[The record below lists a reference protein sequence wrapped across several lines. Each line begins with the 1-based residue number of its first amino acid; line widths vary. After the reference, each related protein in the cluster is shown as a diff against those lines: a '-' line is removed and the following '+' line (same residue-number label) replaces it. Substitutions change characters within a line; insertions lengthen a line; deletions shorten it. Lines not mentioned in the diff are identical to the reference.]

1 MPYKCDTRFSN
12 YSDYLRGRGYEKE
25 LISLICNIEEGNVEL
40 GAVIPNGEDGG
51 ATIKGN
57 LVVKKGNDTEDGK
70 GKLIVNGG
78 TAGNPIGESVSEL
91 DLGIQ
96 TKNGINVIGP
106 IMQAVN
112 ESHVKRRKRGNLF
125 TAATHSFRGID
136 GTLTEVVID
145 GDLKI
150 TGEHKLD
157 VGHAKITALTLDT
170 GNTHEEESFNIYHGA
185 KGALAGSTVSTSAAG
200 KDIMDVWNAGQSEVD
215 SEDAKTRLNN
225 LVFAI
230 DGFDTPEDGKSGATD
245 IHGHTRIL
253 KGLTLSSN
261 PGDGK
266 TIVGYKKNDIDNLAL
281 DAYGGINM
289 QKGPEDEN
297 GVPHPAELKLFGDD
311 TSMAAIK
318 LFNGSSEIISMK
330 SNGDAKF
337 GGTIKGN
344 LQGNVTG
351 RVSDISNFTTDD
363 LTEGTNQY
371 FTEKRARESISVKKN
386 DGSLIYDIET
396 GKLTYSPLTSNQ
408 ITNKIKLGTGLT
420 VDSKGNLSIGQAVK
434 TNSDVEFNKV
444 TADFLGNVK
453 GNVTGQVSDISN
465 FTTDYLSEGIKR
477 QYFTKDRARKSL
489 SVNKN
494 DGSLTYDN
502 SSGELT
508 YKPLTD
514 NEITS
519 KINLG
524 TGISRKNNQLVIGQE
539 VNTTSD
545 VTFNKVTAT
554 KLVGTLE
561 GTVTTLDNFTTD
573 ALSEGIKRQY
583 FTEKR
588 SRESI
593 SVNEND
599 GSLTYNNSN
608 GVLTYNPLSNDEIT
622 SKINLGTG
630 ISRKNNQLVIG
641 QEVNT
646 TSDVTF
652 NKVTASSFSGINSDM
667 VEEKASAN
675 NKFFTVDRAREA
687 FSQGDG
693 VTITGGEIS
702 IGQNVGT
709 NSDVKF
715 NKVTA
720 QDFSGINTDMI
731 QEKSTANNRFYK
743 DDRVI
748 SLFQKLNTPDNNSF
762 LVNSEG
768 KISLSEKAILDI
780 KEVFTNSIQFTGINP
795 KITGVTTDNLKQG
808 VKNLYYTDSKVKEVF
823 SGGNGVTINDGNI
836 SIGQDVGKTS
846 DVTFNTVT
854 ADTVT
859 ATSFVGIAEKATTVA
874 SLFNQTTDNLGEGK
888 TNLYYTPDKVINDLS
903 NKSDFTTDN
912 INEGQNNMYF
922 TKNRVLNSISGTE
935 SIDINS
941 NGKISLNETL
951 KKNMDL
957 IPIIDDSIGYN
968 STIIKSLSDK
978 VEILESRILALE
990 PNNNNN

>member
-344 LQGNVTG
+344 LQGNVEGEATT
-351 RVSDISNFTTDD
+351 VSNISKFTTDD
-363 LTEGTNQY
+363 LTDRDADNQY
-371 FTEKRARESISVKKN
+371 FTEKRARESISVKEN

-396 GKLTYSPLTSNQ
+396 GKLTYYT
-408 ITNKIKLGTGLT
+408 INKQ
-420 VDSKGNLSIGQAVK
+420 S
-434 TNSDVEFNKV
+434 
-444 TADFLGNVK
+444 
-453 GNVTGQVSDISN
+453 
-465 FTTDYLSEGIKR
+465 
-477 QYFTKDRARKSL
+477 
-489 SVNKN
+489 
-494 DGSLTYDN
+494 
-502 SSGELT
+502 
-508 YKPLTD
+508 
-514 NEITS
+514 
-519 KINLG
+519 
-524 TGISRKNNQLVIGQE
+524 
-539 VNTTSD
+539 
-545 VTFNKVTAT
+545 
-554 KLVGTLE
+554 
-561 GTVTTLDNFTTD
+561 
-573 ALSEGIKRQY
+573 
-583 FTEKR
+583 
-588 SRESI
+588 
-593 SVNEND
+593 
-599 GSLTYNNSN
+599 
-608 GVLTYNPLSNDEIT
+608 
-622 SKINLGTG
+622 
-630 ISRKNNQLVIG
+630 
-641 QEVNT
+641 
-646 TSDVTF
+646 
-652 NKVTASSFSGINSDM
+652 
-667 VEEKASAN
+667 N
-675 NKFFTVDRAREA
+675 NK
-687 FSQGDG
+687 
-693 VTITGGEIS
+693 
-702 IGQNVGT
+702 
-709 NSDVKF
+709 
-715 NKVTA
+715 
-720 QDFSGINTDMI
+720 
-731 QEKSTANNRFYK
+731 
-743 DDRVI
+743 
-748 SLFQKLNTPDNNSF
+748 
-762 LVNSEG
+762 
-768 KISLSEKAILDI
+768 
-780 KEVFTNSIQFTGINP
+780 
-795 KITGVTTDNLKQG
+795 
-808 VKNLYYTDSKVKEVF
+808 
-823 SGGNGVTINDGNI
+823 
-836 SIGQDVGKTS
+836 
-846 DVTFNTVT
+846 
-854 ADTVT
+854 
-859 ATSFVGIAEKATTVA
+859 
-874 SLFNQTTDNLGEGK
+874 
-888 TNLYYTPDKVINDLS
+888 
-903 NKSDFTTDN
+903 
-912 INEGQNNMYF
+912 
-922 TKNRVLNSISGTE
+922 
-935 SIDINS
+935 
-941 NGKISLNETL
+941 
-951 KKNMDL
+951 
-957 IPIIDDSIGYN
+957 
-968 STIIKSLSDK
+968 
-978 VEILESRILALE
+978 
-990 PNNNNN
+990 